1 VPVTNV
7 KESKQSK
14 CIPSYSSLIA
24 FIYSL
29 LEGIKRNL
37 LVKEKRLSEKREK
50 KSNSKNPVN
59 SDRILR
65 KDFPKI
71 TDRELK
77 KLKTDECYK
86 EGFLL
91 AIRLVA
97 SELKTIVYK
106 K

>member
-1 VPVTNV
+1 MI
-7 KESKQSK
+7 S
-14 CIPSYSSLIA
+14 
-24 FIYSL
+24 FIYSI
-29 LEGIKRNL
+29 LEGIQRNL
-37 LVKEKRLSEKREK
+37 LVKKKRMSEKRVK
-50 KSNSKNPVN
+50 KSNSKKNPVN

-77 KLKTDECYK
+77 KLKTDESYK
-86 EGFLL
+86 QGFLL

-97 SELKTIVYK
+97 SELKTIVDK

>member
-1 VPVTNV
+1 M
-7 KESKQSK
+7 
-14 CIPSYSSLIA
+14 IA
-24 FIYSL
+24 FIYSI
-29 LEGIKRNL
+29 LEGIQRNI
-37 LVKEKRLSEKREK
+37 LVKKKRVSEKRVK
-50 KSNSKNPVN
+50 KSNSTKNPVN

-77 KLKTDECYK
+77 KLKTDESYK
-86 EGFLL
+86 QGFLL

-97 SELKTIVYK
+97 SELKTIVDK

>member
-1 VPVTNV
+1 MEPHT
-7 KESKQSK
+7 SQF
-14 CIPSYSSLIA
+14 IA
-24 FIYSL
+24 FKYFIIEGL
-29 LEGIKRNL
+29 RELE
-37 LVKEKRLSEKREK
+37 LVKKKTVSQKREK
-50 KSNSKNPVN
+50 KSNSMKNPVN

-77 KLKTDECYK
+77 KLKTDESYK

-91 AIRLVA
+91 AIRIVT
-97 SELKTIVYK
+97 SELKTIVFK

>member
-1 VPVTNV
+1 M
-7 KESKQSK
+7 
-14 CIPSYSSLIA
+14 IA
-24 FIYSL
+24 FIYSI
-29 LEGIKRNL
+29 LEGIKRNI
-37 LVKEKRLSEKREK
+37 LVKKKKVSEKHIE
-50 KSNSKNPVN
+50 KSNSKKNPVN

-77 KLKTDECYK
+77 KLKTDESYK
-86 EGFLL
+86 QGFLL

-97 SELKTIVYK
+97 SELKTIVDK

>member
-1 VPVTNV
+1 MGPHT
-7 KESKQSK
+7 SRFT
-14 CIPSYSSLIA
+14 A
-24 FIYSL
+24 FIYFIL
-29 LEGIKRNL
+29 PGLRELELIKKKT
-37 LVKEKRLSEKREK
+37 VSQKRERI
-50 KSNSKNPVN
+50 SNSMKNPVN

-77 KLKTDECYK
+77 KLKTDESYK

-91 AIRLVA
+91 AIRLVT
-97 SELKTIVYK
+97 SELKTIVFK

>member
-1 VPVTNV
+1 M
-7 KESKQSK
+7 
-14 CIPSYSSLIA
+14 IA
-24 FIYSL
+24 FIYSI
-29 LEGIKRNL
+29 LEAIQRNI
-37 LVKEKRLSEKREK
+37 LVKKKKVSEKRVK
-50 KSNSKNPVN
+50 KSNSKKNPVN

-77 KLKTDECYK
+77 KLKTDESYK
-86 EGFLL
+86 QGFLL

-97 SELKTIVYK
+97 SELKTIVDK

>member
-1 VPVTNV
+1 M
-7 KESKQSK
+7 
-14 CIPSYSSLIA
+14 IA
-24 FIYSL
+24 FIYSIF
-29 LEGIKRNL
+29 EGIQRNI
-37 LVKEKRLSEKREK
+37 LVKKKRVTEKRVK
-50 KSNSKNPVN
+50 KSNSKKNPVN

-77 KLKTDECYK
+77 KLKTDESYK
-86 EGFLL
+86 QGFLL

-97 SELKTIVYK
+97 SELKTIVDK

>member
-1 VPVTNV
+1 LV
-7 KESKQSK
+7 KKK
-14 CIPSYSSLIA
+14 IPS
-24 FIYSL
+24 
-29 LEGIKRNL
+29 ER
-37 LVKEKRLSEKREK
+37 REK
-50 KSNSKNPVN
+50 KSNRKNPIS

-65 KDFPKI
+65 RHLPKI

-91 AIRLVA
+91 AISLVA

>member
-1 VPVTNV
+1 M
-7 KESKQSK
+7 
-14 CIPSYSSLIA
+14 IA
-24 FIYSL
+24 FIYSI
-29 LEGIKRNL
+29 LEALQRNI
-37 LVKEKRLSEKREK
+37 LVKKKKVSEKRVK
-50 KSNSKNPVN
+50 KSNSKKNPVN

-77 KLKTDECYK
+77 KLKTDESYK
-86 EGFLL
+86 QGFLL

-97 SELKTIVYK
+97 SELKTIIDK

>member
-1 VPVTNV
+1 MQYRVTLN
-7 KESKQSK
+7 
-14 CIPSYSSLIA
+14 LIA

-50 KSNSKNPVN
+50 KSNSKKIHLN

-77 KLKTDECYK
+77 KLKTDESYK

-91 AIRLVA
+91 AIRLVTL
-97 SELKTIVYK
+97 ELKNIVYK

>member
-1 VPVTNV
+1 
-7 KESKQSK
+7 
-14 CIPSYSSLIA
+14 LIA
-24 FIYSL
+24 FIYSI
-29 LEGIKRNL
+29 LESIQRNI
-37 LVKEKRLSEKREK
+37 LVKKKRVSEKRVK
-50 KSNSKNPVN
+50 KSNSKKNPVN

-77 KLKTDECYK
+77 KLKTDESYK
-86 EGFLL
+86 QGFLL

-97 SELKTIVYK
+97 SELKTIVDK

>member
-1 VPVTNV
+1 
-7 KESKQSK
+7 
-14 CIPSYSSLIA
+14 LIA
-24 FIYSL
+24 FIYSI
-29 LEGIKRNL
+29 LEAIQRNI
-37 LVKEKRLSEKREK
+37 LVKKKKVSEKRVK
-50 KSNSKNPVN
+50 KSNSKKNPVN

-77 KLKTDECYK
+77 KLKTDESYK
-86 EGFLL
+86 QGFLL

-97 SELKTIVYK
+97 SELKTIVDK

>member
-1 VPVTNV
+1 M
-7 KESKQSK
+7 
-14 CIPSYSSLIA
+14 IA
-24 FIYSL
+24 FIYSI
-29 LEGIKRNL
+29 LEGIQRNI
-37 LVKEKRLSEKREK
+37 LVKKKRVSEKRVK
-50 KSNSKNPVN
+50 KLNSKKNPVN

-77 KLKTDECYK
+77 KLKTDESYK
-86 EGFLL
+86 QGFLL

-97 SELKTIVYK
+97 SELKTIVDK

>member
-1 VPVTNV
+1 
-7 KESKQSK
+7 
-14 CIPSYSSLIA
+14 
-24 FIYSL
+24 
-29 LEGIKRNL
+29 

-50 KSNSKNPVN
+50 KSNSKKPVD

-71 TDRELK
+71 TDTELK
-77 KLKTDECYK
+77 KLKTDESYT

-91 AIRLVA
+91 AIRLVT

>member
-1 VPVTNV
+1 MI
-7 KESKQSK
+7 S
-14 CIPSYSSLIA
+14 
-24 FIYSL
+24 FIYSI
-29 LEGIKRNL
+29 LEGIQRNI
-37 LVKEKRLSEKREK
+37 LVKKKKVSEKRVK
-50 KSNSKNPVN
+50 KSNSKKNPVN

-77 KLKTDECYK
+77 KLKTDESYK
-86 EGFLL
+86 QGFLL

-97 SELKTIVYK
+97 SELKTIVDK

>member
-1 VPVTNV
+1 
-7 KESKQSK
+7 
-14 CIPSYSSLIA
+14 LIA
-24 FIYSL
+24 FIYSI
-29 LEGIKRNL
+29 LEGIQRNL
-37 LVKEKRLSEKREK
+37 LVKKKRVSEKRVK
-50 KSNSKNPVN
+50 KLNSKKNPVN

-77 KLKTDECYK
+77 KLKTDESYK
-86 EGFLL
+86 QGFLL

-97 SELKTIVYK
+97 SELKTIVDK

>member
-1 VPVTNV
+1 M
-7 KESKQSK
+7 
-14 CIPSYSSLIA
+14 IA
-24 FIYSL
+24 FIYSI
-29 LEGIKRNL
+29 LEGIQRNL
-37 LVKEKRLSEKREK
+37 LVKKKKVSEKRVK
-50 KSNSKNPVN
+50 KSNSKKNPVN

-77 KLKTDECYK
+77 KLKTDESYK
-86 EGFLL
+86 QGFLL

-97 SELKTIVYK
+97 SELKTIVDK